1 MSLNT
6 ANTKLALLGEV
17 GKFYAVIKMGEET
30 VGRSLESAN
39 SNSIPSLAQVKK
51 EHRYYTI

>member
-1 MSLNT
+1 MSFNT
-6 ANTKLALLGEV
+6 TNTKLALLGED

-30 VGRSLESAN
+30 SGRSLETAN

-51 EHRYYTI
+51 ERRYYTI